1 MIYYDHAASNLQR
14 RAASSDPATGQ
25 RPPGPSRDTP
35 GRYRAGDRQPG
46 GDDRSSVRPRPPPA
60 DARPDGRRSFQLS
73 MKAPVRPVSSR
84 TEVNEPRRMAS
95 RVMIEKKHSTKFGE
109 AFVGRRRG
117 QRLRLTAGRQT
128 GGRGRGRTT
137 GGRGG
142 GPMVLTELPCG
153 CPKLCRL
160 MRPGRIR
167 GGGRR
172 ACRAGLTDPMTSSI
186 VSNACLRRSSGIP
199 AARRWLMCTLCTARV
214 RWSAAGVRS
223 RRSWE
228 RCPLGVSALAAG
240 NV

>member
-73 MKAPVRPVSSR
+73 MKAPVGPVSSR

-109 AFVGRRRG
+109 AFVVP
-117 QRLRLTAGRQT
+117 TAGPEAEADRGATNGRSRQGT
-128 GGRGRGRTT
+128 NDWRTWRRTDGAHRTT
-137 GGRGG
+137 VRV
-142 GPMVLTELPCG
+142 PETLSPHATW
-153 CPKLCRL
+153 
-160 MRPGRIR
+160 
-167 GGGRR
+167 
-172 ACRAGLTDPMTSSI
+172 AYSW
-186 VSNACLRRSSGIP
+186 RRSPS
-199 AARRWLMCTLCTARV
+199 L
-214 RWSAAGVRS
+214 S
-223 RRSWE
+223 RRFD
-228 RCPLGVSALAAG
+228 
-240 NV
+240 

>member
-1 MIYYDHAASNLQR
+1 MIYYDHAVSNLQR
-14 RAASSDPATGQ
+14 RAASGDPATGQ

-73 MKAPVRPVSSR
+73 MKAPVGPVSSR

-109 AFVGRRRG
+109 AFVVP
-117 QRLRLTAGRQT
+117 TAGPEAEADRGATNGRSRQGT
-128 GGRGRGRTT
+128 
-137 GGRGG
+137 
-142 GPMVLTELPCG
+142 
-153 CPKLCRL
+153 
-160 MRPGRIR
+160 
-167 GGGRR
+167 
-172 ACRAGLTDPMTSSI
+172 TSSI